1 MCCLYFLAADLLWAG
16 PFSRWSLISTAALW
30 ATSYVFIQ
38 IELDFDWVER
48 QIIKDR
54 YDAVAH
60 TFNVKD
66 GSAVEEASEHA
77 KSRSSTKLYSK
88 PILLARLS
96 LAAICFAGVYF
107 SPRFAVRHV
116 RRLGGMLVA
125 EVALRACCEILFN
138 KSSLSRW
145 SSWKD
150 TLESLQDFSVT
161 VGDKL
166 IEEKRQARDTGE
178 MPPFAKRVAWVLG
191 AFWAS

>member
-1 MCCLYFLAADLLWAG
+1 
-16 PFSRWSLISTAALW
+16 LISTAALW
-30 ATSYVFIQ
+30 VTSYVFIQ

-48 QIIKDR
+48 KIIKDR

-66 GSAVEEASEHA
+66 SSAAEEASEHVE
-77 KSRSSTKLYSK
+77 SRSDTKLYSK
-88 PILLARLS
+88 PILLARLG
-96 LAAICFAGVYF
+96 LAAVCFAGVYF
-107 SPRFAVRHV
+107 APRFAVQYV

-125 EVALRACCEILFN
+125 EVALRTCCEILFN

-178 MPPFAKRVAWVLG
+178 LPPFTERLAWVLG
-191 AFWAS
+191 TFWTS